1 MQTCLSDKCTTF
13 MKINARN
20 MGRKPCRL
28 NVYRDIFCNEYNLS
42 FHKPKKD
49 QCLLCNVYNEKKL
62 RGETT
67 EQDEKEYS
75 DHQASK
81 QSSRNEQTKG
91 KARAKTD
98 KTFVA
103 ATFDLEAVLPT
114 PRSNVGDV
122 YYKRCLSTYNLSFY
136 SLRNQ
141 KGTRYIWDET
151 NSGRGA
157 SDIGS
162 CILLSINSI
171 AEKNPNMKEITFYSD
186 TCGDKIE
193 ISLLRLPSFLP
204 YTIMMELK
212 QSTTYFLKEVIP
224 KWNRIPYT
232 QLQNVQRKTPKFAI
246 PPIEILLY
254 LWQGREPHILSY
266 H

>member
-1 MQTCLSDKCTTF
+1 

>member
-1 MQTCLSDKCTTF
+1 
-13 MKINARN
+13 

-171 AEKNPNMKEITFYSD
+171 AEKKSQHERDNL
-186 TCGDKIE
+186 
-193 ISLLRLPSFLP
+193 LLRYLRGQNRNQFVASAFLFALHYHDGIETINHIFFERGHSEMESDSIHSAPERAKKNTKVCHPS
-204 YTIMMELK
+204 
-212 QSTTYFLKEVIP
+212 
-224 KWNRIPYT
+224 
-232 QLQNVQRKTPKFAI
+232 
-246 PPIEILLY
+246 
-254 LWQGREPHILSY
+254 H
-266 H
+266 